1 MFQAFH
7 SEQPPQ
13 PRTTTRRMAR
23 DTTVDQVTVGLVG
36 CIFAVSGPT
45 AIMLAVG
52 NQAGMTHGELASWL
66 FGAFFINGLISLV
79 MCWIYRQ
86 PLVFLWSI
94 PGIVLVGPALEH
106 MSFAEVLGAY
116 YAAGAAMVILGLS
129 GWVRRIMDAIP
140 LPIVMGMVAGVF
152 LQFGLDWIKAFTT
165 APVIAISMTAA
176 FFATTA
182 IPAVANRIPP
192 LIVAIAI
199 GALCVAS
206 LGDSPNMAEMS
217 YTLVTPVF
225 LFPAFSWQA
234 MLELVIPL
242 MITVLA
248 AQNSQGVTVLT
259 AAGHRPPINTIT
271 LVCGIGSL
279 MTATV
284 GTVSTCLT
292 GPLNAILAGGGTARE
307 GQYTAALIACIG
319 AILFGLFAPFFTSL
333 MLATP
338 IEFLATLAGIAL
350 LNVLRGAF
358 TSAFRGDFAMGGLIA
373 FMVTV
378 SDISLFNIGSPFWG
392 LMFGFATSWMLERHN
407 FEAHRPKAST

>member
-7 SEQPPQ
+7 SERPPQ
-13 PRTTTRRMAR
+13 PRTSATGVAR
-23 DTTVDQVTVGLVG
+23 DTTTDQVTVGLVG

-52 NQAGMTHGELASWL
+52 NQAGMAHGELASWL
-66 FGAFFINGLISLV
+66 FGAFFINGLISLI
-79 MCWIYRQ
+79 MCWTYRQ
-86 PLVFLWSI
+86 PIVFLWSI

-106 MSFAEVLGAY
+106 LSFAEVLGAY
-116 YAAGAAMVILGLS
+116 YAAGAAMLILGLS
-129 GWVRRIMDAIP
+129 GWVRRIMKAIP

-152 LQFGLDWIKAFTT
+152 LQFGLDWIKAFSS
-165 APVIAISMTAA
+165 APVIAISMTTA
-176 FFATTA
+176 FFASTA

-192 LIVAIAI
+192 LIIAIAT
-199 GALCVAS
+199 GSLCVAGF
-206 LGDSPNMAEMS
+206 GDGPAMAEMS
-217 YTLVTPVF
+217 FMLATPVF
-225 LFPAFSWQA
+225 QVPAFSWQA
-234 MLELVIPL
+234 ILELVVPL

-248 AQNSQGVTVLT
+248 AQNSQGITVLT
-259 AAGHRPPINTIT
+259 VAGHRPPINTIT

-279 MTATV
+279 VTATV

-292 GPLNAILAGGGTARE
+292 GPLNAILSGGGTARE

-358 TSAFRGDFAMGGLIA
+358 TAAFRGDFAMGGLIA
-373 FMVTV
+373 FMFTV

-392 LMFGFATSWMLERHN
+392 LMFGFATSWILERHD
-407 FEAHRPKAST
+407 FEAHRPRASS